1 MTENNEEVWRH
12 DSIEINEEG
21 KVAGS
26 AFTWPFE
33 GGYDVVVSVFSYEYE
48 QDGETHMN
56 HVPNVVV
63 NNPDGAIV
71 SEPEA
76 RDSSNAEKAIEN
88 AKNLGE
94 YVYNHP
100 QDFIN

>member
-1 MTENNEEVWRH
+1 MTENNEEAW
-12 DSIEINEEG
+12 DYDGIEIDDDG
-21 KVAGS
+21 KVVGS
-26 AFTWPFE
+26 AYRMFND
-33 GGYDVVVSVFSYEYE
+33 GYDVTVSVFSYEYR
-48 QDGETHMN
+48 QNGETHMN
-56 HVPNVVV
+56 HVPHVVV

-94 YVYNHP
+94 YVYENT